1 MRAQNAAEVIAAA
14 AVAEKNVA
22 TAAAVE
28 TVATLRGRVVK
39 LEGCVAMASGR
50 EAAALGEAE
59 AATEEANACRR
70 VAAAAVKDAAARAEV
85 SAKREAEFRVRLEDA
100 VTKASAAEACVVS
113 LEKNADMEHNKW
125 LQFKRDAS
133 KREKNLIAER
143 EIGLCEIAGI
153 KTALRRL
160 SKENDKLSSLIGLI
174 KNNGGTVDAVGFHDE
189 SKSNSPWRPSGP
201 TPGSAVYQPPSS
213 AKKVSLKG
221 LLRAKSPGRNRS
233 GDSVSPTKGH
243 ANASALS
250 FQSPTHSTNNTP
262 VKEPYKEPVSSGR
275 LVAKLEAAERQ
286 IVGLTSALANGDESV
301 TKERDA
307 LAEKLSKSH
316 REKARVAA
324 EVVRLKTQITDMKAT
339 LEARGLERTSVT
351 AALQA
356 LHVTYS
362 AVQHDLREQ
371 TQNRAASSKV
381 AERYILEVATHEAK
395 VVLLRDENK
404 GLIHELTDM
413 QTKFGVLGRSEAA
426 ARVERH
432 QVRPCAFP
440 KSRHTVYSPWS
451 SALLVPCVALP
462 VLVMYVVLATTTYI
476 TSALFGP
483 ITRTPIPHTVHP
495 ADSRL
500 TLFFFTFRRKLSARR
515 SRLKKKRCAKPCG
528 SRKTNWTLCNWSTR
542 NFRSTWW
549 GSKTALWLNS
559 GSSRR
564 TRRLWRGI

>member
-1 MRAQNAAEVIAAA
+1 
-14 AVAEKNVA
+14 
-22 TAAAVE
+22 
-28 TVATLRGRVVK
+28 
-39 LEGCVAMASGR
+39 
-50 EAAALGEAE
+50 
-59 AATEEANACRR
+59 
-70 VAAAAVKDAAARAEV
+70 
-85 SAKREAEFRVRLEDA
+85 
-100 VTKASAAEACVVS
+100 
-113 LEKNADMEHNKW
+113 
-125 LQFKRDAS
+125 
-133 KREKNLIAER
+133 
-143 EIGLCEIAGI
+143 
-153 KTALRRL
+153 
-160 SKENDKLSSLIGLI
+160 
-174 KNNGGTVDAVGFHDE
+174 
-189 SKSNSPWRPSGP
+189 
-201 TPGSAVYQPPSS
+201 
-213 AKKVSLKG
+213 
-221 LLRAKSPGRNRS
+221 
-233 GDSVSPTKGH
+233 
-243 ANASALS
+243 
-250 FQSPTHSTNNTP
+250 
-262 VKEPYKEPVSSGR
+262 
-275 LVAKLEAAERQ
+275 
-286 IVGLTSALANGDESV
+286 V

-542 NFRSTWW
+542 NFRSTWC